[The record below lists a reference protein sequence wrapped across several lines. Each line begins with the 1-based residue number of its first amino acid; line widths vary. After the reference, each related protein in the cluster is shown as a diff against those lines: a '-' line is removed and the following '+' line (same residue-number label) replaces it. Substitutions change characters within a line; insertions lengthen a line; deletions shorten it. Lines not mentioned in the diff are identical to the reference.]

1 MEIGQHYK
9 LRLFIFFPEG
19 KLPSTSLSAVMVWLP
34 HQGLRLLLPSVLL
47 VSACHIHLSGC
58 LMA

>member
-9 LRLFIFFPEG
+9 LSLFIFFTEG
-19 KLPSTSLSAVMVWLP
+19 KLPSTSLSAVMGWLP
-34 HQGLRLLLPSVLL
+34 HQGPRLLLPSVSLGL
-47 VSACHIHLSGC
+47 ACHIHLSGC